1 MNPDPLTLDAE
12 TLAALNDKA
21 KAAKLLNKLIAM
33 LRGDCVA
40 GERAAALHK
49 LDRFFA
55 NGGNPH
61 SFRVEPG
68 DKMSGWD
75 RSDHYEAVSKRQV
88 GEINDLT
95 AKLAELTRKLAEAQ
109 QQRSHA
115 DPDKAV
121 PLTSLLSPDVI
132 PELEADEIQRR
143 IRSLEARR
151 FIRINNITTEID
163 LPMGEL
169 MHALDVAYVREF
181 GKRKK
186 RGSNQPSKA
195 EYLQQYGGK
204 DASWCRKCL
213 KGYLHVT
220 SEYWEDV
227 EWDGK
232 GGIEGINTAAKVHL
246 TAGKPPRVSRKKKWG
261 DILETMAQAIEN
273 GDLDRAWWILQD
285 FCKLAGV
292 ATFDE
297 GPQQQAA

>member
-33 LRGDCVA
+33 LRRDGLA
-40 GERAAALHK
+40 GERAAALHQ

-55 NGGNPH
+55 SGGNPH

-75 RSDHYEAVSKRQV
+75 RSDHYEAASKRQV
-88 GEINDLT
+88 GEINDLI

-181 GKRKK
+181 GRRKK
-186 RGSNQPSKA
+186 RGSKSA
-195 EYLQQYGGK
+195 EQSRVPPAVRRQGCELVPK
-204 DASWCRKCL
+204 
-213 KGYLHVT
+213 VP
-220 SEYWEDV
+220 
-227 EWDGK
+227 
-232 GGIEGINTAAKVHL
+232 EGIPARDQ
-246 TAGKPPRVSRKKKWG
+246 RVLGRCRVG
-261 DILETMAQAIEN
+261 RQ
-273 GDLDRAWWILQD
+273 GRHRRHQR
-285 FCKLAGV
+285 GG
-292 ATFDE
+292 E
-297 GPQQQAA
+297 GPSDCRQTTARVAQEEVG

>member
-1 MNPDPLTLDAE
+1 MNPDPDTLDAE

-21 KAAKLLNKLIAM
+21 KAAKLLNKIIAM
-33 LRGDCVA
+33 LRADCVA
-40 GERAAALHK
+40 GERATALHK

-55 NGGNPH
+55 NSGDPH
-61 SFRVEPG
+61 SFRVVPA
-68 DKMSGWD
+68 DKMSGWE
-75 RSDHYEAVSKRQV
+75 RSDHYEAVSQRQAV
-88 GEINDLT
+88 QIDDLT
-95 AKLAELTRKLAEAQ
+95 SKLGELARKLAEEQ

-115 DPDKAV
+115 DPDAVV

-132 PELEADEIQRR
+132 PEIEADEIQRR

-151 FIRINNITTEID
+151 FIRVSNITAEID
-163 LPMGEL
+163 LPIGEL

-181 GKRKK
+181 GRRKK

-213 KGYLHVT
+213 KAYMHTT
-220 SEYWEDV
+220 SAYWEDV

-246 TAGKPPRVSRKKKWG
+246 TAGKPPRNPRKKKWG

-273 GDLDRAWWILQD
+273 GDLDRAWCILQD

-297 GPQQQAA
+297 EPQQQAA